1 MQLFE
6 NISMAFAS
14 VRSNKMRSL
23 LTMLG
28 IIIGIAAVIAIVTVG
43 NSMTGSVTDSMS
55 GMGVSNITVTVK
67 QKTSGDTQGTA
78 QGVTLRRFMDET
90 PGESDRITDAMI
102 HDFYAAFPDKVDHF
116 EYTVDVGQETISKYG
131 DPTTTIKASVSGV
144 NHDTLANKDDDS
156 QILYGRW
163 LDDAKDAGR
172 MLACVSEKFVTQ
184 AIGGSPQDAI
194 GKSFTLQGSDGTLYT
209 YFIVG
214 VYKYTEDS
222 YSSMF
227 GSTSDDDIQTD
238 IYIPLDVA
246 RTITGIASGYQSF
259 TVVAAN
265 GVDVTSF
272 VNTVGD
278 FFASY
283 YTYNDSWTVSASS
296 ISNLVES
303 MTEMLNTVSLGI
315 SAIAAISLLVGG
327 IGVMNIMMVSVT
339 ERTREIG
346 TRKALGAPAAAIRMQ
361 FITESVILC
370 LIGGIAGILLGL
382 ALGAGLSKAVGYAAR
397 PSLTAIVVAVGFSMA
412 IGVFFGYYPA
422 NTVCSFS
429 VPFSALEFG
438 GNVKVRDLA
447 KRSDLGNFSDVF
459 EQTLPAHSAMFL
471 RMEGETRLEPT
482 LYEAEWAY
490 LPMFNDLGK
499 NPKGIIYAADQEAS
513 GKMKVGFL
521 GGQPENY
528 AEWSEVYSAD
538 GGRYQMTVH
547 YSFGKGRQL
556 EIDVNGIV
564 TKIDSLGED
573 DKHNQVTIPVDLK
586 AGYNHIRMGNSY
598 NWAPDID
605 CFTLTKGM

>member
-55 GMGVSNITVTVK
+55 GMGVSNITVSVQ
-67 QKTSGDTQGTA
+67 QKSSSNTQGTA
-78 QGVTLRRFMDET
+78 QGVTLRRFMDTT
-90 PGESDRITDAMI
+90 PGDSDLITDAMI
-102 HDFYAAFPDKVDHF
+102 NDFYAAFPDKVDHF
-116 EYTVDVGQETISKYG
+116 EYTVDVGQATIAKYG

-144 NHDTLANKDDDS
+144 NHATLAAKDDDS

-163 LDDAKDAGR
+163 LDDDKDAGR
-172 MLACVSEKFVTQ
+172 MLACVSEKFITQ
-184 AIGGSPQDAI
+184 AIGGSAQDAI
-194 GKSFTLQGSDGTLYT
+194 GKSFTLTGSDGNLYT

-227 GSTSDDDIQTD
+227 GSTSDDDIQTN

-246 RTITGIASGYQSF
+246 RSIAGTASGYQSF
-259 TVVAAN
+259 TVVAAS
-265 GVDVTSF
+265 GVDVTVTSF
-272 VNTVGD
+272 VDTVGD

-296 ISNLVES
+296 ISSLVES
-303 MTEMLNTVSLGI
+303 MTSMLNTVSLGI

-346 TRKALGAPAAAIRMQ
+346 TRKALGAPGSAIRMQ

-370 LIGGIAGILLGL
+370 LIGGVIGVVLGIAAGV
-382 ALGAGLSKAVGYAAR
+382 GLSTLMQVPGK
-397 PSLTAIVVAVGFSMA
+397 PSVASILVAVGFSMA

-422 NTVCSFS
+422 NKAAKLD
-429 VPFSALEFG
+429 PIEAL
-438 GNVKVRDLA
+438 R
-447 KRSDLGNFSDVF
+447 
-459 EQTLPAHSAMFL
+459 
-471 RMEGETRLEPT
+471 
-482 LYEAEWAY
+482 YE
-490 LPMFNDLGK
+490 
-499 NPKGIIYAADQEAS
+499 
-513 GKMKVGFL
+513 
-521 GGQPENY
+521 
-528 AEWSEVYSAD
+528 
-538 GGRYQMTVH
+538 
-547 YSFGKGRQL
+547 
-556 EIDVNGIV
+556 
-564 TKIDSLGED
+564 
-573 DKHNQVTIPVDLK
+573 
-586 AGYNHIRMGNSY
+586 
-598 NWAPDID
+598 
-605 CFTLTKGM
+605 